1 MPSSQQMSSR
11 SSRPTAARYFIC
23 DTALFPDSMPVKR
36 PTHPLASLP
45 VLHTVA
51 KPTAGHGIK
60 KLSNNADAALL
71 GEPTL
76 FDANLPTISFLPSI
90 GDLLPD
96 KQKAPENL
104 YGKSLISI
112 LFK

>member
-1 MPSSQQMSSR
+1 MSSR

-23 DTALFPDSMPVKR
+23 ETDLFPDSMPIKR

-51 KPTAGHGIK
+51 KPTAGHGTK

-90 GDLLPD
+90 GDLLRD
-96 KQKAPENL
+96 KQTAQENL
-104 YGKSLISI
+104 YGKSPIFI